1 MHDQVSSPLPK
12 VFCVWGE
19 EPSTNFYIRLDGE
32 FVSKIDVDR
41 GAWGEY
47 DDNPINVRDWQ
58 HIMIEVR
65 KFEDSTF
72 VHDIIGHSGTDT
84 SLIQQ
89 SGNKLHWIVHH
100 RISCV

>member
-1 MHDQVSSPLPK
+1 MVASINVFALSMHDQVSSPLPK

-72 VHDIIGHSGTDT
+72 VHDIIGQVEHSEELVGMV
-84 SLIQQ
+84 I
-89 SGNKLHWIVHH
+89 IF
-100 RISCV
+100 